1 MLLQSDYLAS
11 TLEQAYGDSV
21 DFVISTLIIARISL
35 QNCFFY
41 FVRNLVLFVTDMI
54 TTHSL

>member
-11 TLEQAYGDSV
+11 TLEQAYGDSG

-35 QNCFFY
+35 QTAPFTLYGIWYC
-41 FVRNLVLFVTDMI
+41 L
-54 TTHSL
+54 